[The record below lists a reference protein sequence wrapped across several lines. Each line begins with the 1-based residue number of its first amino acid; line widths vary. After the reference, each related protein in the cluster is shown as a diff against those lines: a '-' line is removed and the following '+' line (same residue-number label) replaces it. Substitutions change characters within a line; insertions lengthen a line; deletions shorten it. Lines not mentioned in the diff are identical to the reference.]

1 MILKKIKNIKFEY
14 IIILIAILISIVW
27 SNYNLKKFDNIKI
40 NFDGKYYN
48 QLLYAD
54 LNATWF
60 TAKKFKKN
68 LDNGRGFLS
77 SIPEYERFLLPSII
91 VGYYYHLID
100 KEIYEE
106 TEDGQFVIKEKN
118 FKFGLIFFQILI
130 YFTSLI
136 FFSNELKKI
145 INKNFHKCIIIF
157 LALEPSILQW
167 HSSLWSE
174 SIFVSLILIL
184 FTLILKKTDKMLI
197 KFSIGIVLGLIF
209 MQRAVGFLYILPVI
223 FYLFLANEKKIKS
236 YFFLLAGYLIIILF
250 IGFNNFKNT
259 DHFFFLS
266 TAHQYHSYYHY
277 FADDILADK
286 KKISREE
293 AREILKSEEKKW
305 ISDHN
310 IDLNLA
316 EDISKNIKYR
326 NKIFFREVMNNP
338 IYFSK
343 KFIKGIVTMCII
355 HPFWVNQHFY
365 FDKTD
370 PKAKKNP
377 KEYYNKNLY
386 KNIPY
391 SLFIY
396 FFVSIGFINSINK
409 FVKNKKLDKFDKF
422 LLFNNISILYFI
434 LISGM
439 WGNPKYF
446 APCMISLSFHFSIG
460 FIEFKKKF
468 FDKKK

>member
-1 MILKKIKNIKFEY
+1 M
-14 IIILIAILISIVW
+14 
-27 SNYNLKKFDNIKI
+27 
-40 NFDGKYYN
+40 
-48 QLLYAD
+48 
-54 LNATWF
+54 
-60 TAKKFKKN
+60 
-68 LDNGRGFLS
+68 
-77 SIPEYERFLLPSII
+77 LPSII

-100 KEIYEE
+100 KEIYEKK
-106 TEDGQFVIKEKN
+106 EDGQIVIKEQN

-136 FFSNELKKI
+136 FFSKELKKI

-174 SIFVSLILIL
+174 SIFISLMLIL
-184 FTLILKKTDKMLI
+184 FTLILKKTDKILI

-209 MQRAVGFLYILPVI
+209 MQRAIGFLYILPVI
-223 FYLFLANEKKIKS
+223 FYLFLTNEKKIKS
-236 YFFLLAGYLIIILF
+236 YFFLLAGYLVIILF
-250 IGFNNFKNT
+250 IGFNNFKKT

-266 TAHQYHSYYHY
+266 TVHQYYSYYHY

-286 KKISREE
+286 EKISRED
-293 AREILKSEEKKW
+293 AREILKFEEEKW
-305 ISDHN
+305 ISDNN
-310 IDLNLA
+310 IDLSLTK
-316 EDISKNIKYR
+316 DISKNIEYR
-326 NKIFFREVMNNP
+326 NKIFLREVLNNP
-338 IYFSK
+338 TYFSK

-355 HPFWVNQHFY
+355 QPLWVNKHFNY
-365 FDKTD
+365 DKTD
-370 PKAKKNP
+370 PEAKKNP

-391 SLFIY
+391 SLIIY
-396 FFVSIGFINSINK
+396 FFVTIGIINSINK
-409 FVKNKKLDKFDKF
+409 FIRNKKLDKFDKF

-446 APCMISLSFHFSIG
+446 TPCMISLSFYFSIG